1 MSTTLLYALAL
12 GGLGLSYLKDPARTR
27 QAVRKALGALN
38 NILPEFLVVLGL
50 VGLMLTFL
58 SPDVIGRAVGAGSG
72 WMGMILASLIGSI
85 TLIPGFVAFPL
96 AASLLGRGA
105 GAAQIALFISTLMMV
120 GVVTFPLETRY
131 FGRREALLRN
141 GLAYGWSFIVA
152 AIVGWVV
159 TR

>member
-1 MSTTLLYALAL
+1 LLYALAF

-58 SPDVIGRAVGAGSG
+58 SPEVIGRVVGSGSG
-72 WMGMILASLIGSI
+72 WLGMILASIVGSI

-96 AASLLGRGA
+96 AASLLDRGA